1 MANNPLHSRANDSQA
16 SDSEHQ
22 PRPLGEE
29 PATPKQ
35 LSELTEANKRLK
47 RKIFDLYTIFEISRH
62 LNSVLDTEQLLD
74 GIILTCIGQMGV
86 SGAAVFTVRGH
97 EGYDLQLAKEKGL
110 SLDIDDTMVISENSP
125 ILQLFHAVHG
135 KPLSY
140 EAIAGKIGDSEEV
153 SLLQTIEC
161 EYLIP
166 MTLQN
171 RIRGLL
177 SVTKKIS
184 GTAFFEDDLEFLA
197 ILANQLSVAVEN
209 ARLFESEKAA
219 VRKLHEAQMQL
230 AQAEKLA
237 ALGQLSARVAHEVNN
252 PLGIIKNYLLM
263 FSQSVEKESELQ
275 EYLTVVTEEVDR
287 IAGIV
292 RQLLSMFKPRSD
304 DFRALSLE
312 TVIEETMLLISLQ
325 ARKLDVAIECKLP
338 RNLPYV
344 RGSSEQLKQVFL
356 NLLMNACDFMPNG
369 GSIVITG
376 NINGGSVELQVT
388 DTGPG
393 LREEDI
399 DRVFEPFFTTKRGGM
414 GTGLGLSVCESII
427 KAHNGTITACN
438 DPEAGAK
445 FTLTLPIHRKDGTN

>member
-1 MANNPLHSRANDSQA
+1 MAKNSPNSPNSPA
-16 SDSEHQ
+16 
-22 PRPLGEE
+22 GEIE
-29 PATPKQ
+29 QESTVNGDTVGTPKQ
-35 LSELTEANKRLK
+35 LSELTESNKRLK

-62 LNSVLDTEQLLD
+62 LNTVLDTEQLLD

-86 SGAAVFTVRGH
+86 SAAAVFTLRGH
-97 EGYDLQLAKEKGL
+97 DSYDLQLAKQKGL
-110 SLDIDDTMVISENSP
+110 SIDIDDSMVISERSP
-125 ILQLFHAVHG
+125 ILQLFHSVHG

-140 EAIAGKIGDSEEV
+140 GQIEEKVGASEEV
-153 SLLQTIEC
+153 RLLETIEC

-209 ARLFESEKAA
+209 ARLFESEKEA
-219 VRKLHEAQMQL
+219 VRQLHQAQMQL
-230 AQAEKLA
+230 VQAEKLA

-263 FSQSVEKESELQ
+263 FNQAVDDKPEVR
-275 EYLTVVTEEVDR
+275 EYVDVVTEEVDR

-292 RQLLSMFKPRSD
+292 RQLLSMFKPKSK
-304 DFRALSLE
+304 DFKPTSLE
-312 TVIEETMLLISLQ
+312 TVIDETMLLISLQ
-325 ARKLDVAIECKLP
+325 ARKMNVEIDCKLP
-338 RNLPYV
+338 RNLPMV
-344 RGSSEQLKQVFL
+344 RGASEQLKQVFL
-356 NLLMNACDFMPNG
+356 NLLMNACDFMPDGGRIEISGNVND
-369 GSIVITG
+369 GSIEV
-376 NINGGSVELQVT
+376 SVK

-393 LREEDI
+393 LPQENFQKI
-399 DRVFEPFFTTKRGGM
+399 FEPFFTTKSGGL

-427 KAHNGTITACN
+427 KAHNGSISAKN
-438 DPEAGAK
+438 DPDGGAK
-445 FTLTLPIHRKDGTN
+445 FTMTLPILEGDGTS